1 MRAATAAAVGAPGDS
16 RLWLGLPDVAV
27 STMDQMRGFGAEDTS
42 LWPLGDAAGV
52 RADDSESDSEA
63 SDKLP
68 PPCCRPCR
76 GSSDECDA
84 PLGRRRS
91 VRSEDRESSSTS
103 TKSSDS
109 SRGLLR
115 VSERP
120 AVPAAAAINWWFLR
134 ASSSAALA
142 AASDEDEELLLFSWR
157 DAAADPW
164 PSLESCRAGGASSPS
179 ASSSSSHRFLGDQ
192 VILFSFFS
200 RRRAFA
206 NHVDT
211 CVSVIFVIMA
221 SMIFS
226 PFVG

>member
-1 MRAATAAAVGAPGDS
+1 MRAATAAADGVPGDS
-16 RLWLGLPDVAV
+16 MLWLGLPDVAV
-27 STMDQMRGFGAEDTS
+27 STMDHMRGFGAEDTS
-42 LWPLGDAAGV
+42 LCPLGDAAGV
-52 RADDSESDSEA
+52 LAEDSESDSEA

-68 PPCCRPCR
+68 PPCCSPCR
-76 GSSDECDA
+76 GSSEEWDV

-103 TKSSDS
+103 TRSSDS

-115 VSERP
+115 FSGRP
-120 AVPAAAAINWWFLR
+120 AVPAAAAISWWFRR

-142 AASDEDEELLLFSWR
+142 AASDEEVFSWR
-157 DAAADPW
+157 EAAADPW

-206 NHVDT
+206 NQVDT
-211 CVSVIFVIMA
+211 CVNVIFVMMA
-221 SMIFS
+221 SIIFS